1 MFKTCRQKHVP
12 LINKRMSPGLAHQ
25 LLCLFACDWLLHWSD
40 DRSPIGCQSMLPSRI
55 VTWSMECMKRNWH
68 SLKIAWLNLA
78 QTNIMSDSAVTV
90 SIRVM
95 TRGGHKVAQAESGVH
110 SQFWW
115 VHQWEFTLLEL
126 HQEGQRWARTST
138 DESGLHSQGWCPD
151 QQITI
156 CTCVCA
162 QTQVHVAWTGTYTW
176 NRRAE
181 LMKKLRN
188 PPAIATIAKRSR
200 QIMYKMLVYHRS
212 LLNMPFWTLNV
223 CAQLGNPSDTQ
234 SWRIAD

>member
-162 QTQVHVAWTGTYTW
+162 QTQVHVAWTGTRET
-176 NRRAE
+176 AE
-181 LMKKLRN
+181 QSWWKSYETRL
-188 PPAIATIAKRSR
+188 RSR
-200 QIMYKMLVYHRS
+200 LSQKDRGKLCTRCWFIIGHCS
-212 LLNMPFWTLNV
+212 TCPF
-223 CAQLGNPSDTQ
+223 G
-234 SWRIAD
+234 R